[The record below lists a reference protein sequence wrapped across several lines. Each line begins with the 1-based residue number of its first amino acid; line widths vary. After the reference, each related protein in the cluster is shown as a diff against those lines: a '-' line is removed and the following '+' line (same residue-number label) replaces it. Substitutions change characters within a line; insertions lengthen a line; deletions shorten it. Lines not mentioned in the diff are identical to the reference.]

1 VTGAAGKVGSVGFKI
16 VQLLREKGLPVR
28 AFVRVIDE
36 RSESLAKLGAEVVVG
51 DLTSLSDVHKA
62 ITGCERIYFGMGV
75 SDSYLEA
82 ALNTAAVCKHHGV
95 EIFLNMSQLTVS
107 QMDIHKTT
115 ESHQQKYHWLVEQAL
130 NWSGI
135 PVVQL
140 RSTIF
145 LEHPFFTMFAKA
157 SILKSSQIRLPFGT
171 GRTSPIASNDVARV
185 AAEILASPQKHIG
198 KVYELTGPKSQDMNA
213 IAMEYSKALNREIK
227 YEDVPFEEWKD
238 NELKQHKL
246 PDHVINHFLTMAKLH
261 HENRYDRFSD
271 DFLKITGMSPTS
283 VEEWVRQTQTDLV
296 K

>member
-28 AFVRVIDE
+28 AFVRMIDE

-145 LEHPFFTMFAKA
+145 LEHPFFTRFAKA